1 MYRDIINCGLK
12 LARTHNIMRLFG
24 SSNLSVLEST
34 IVNWRCAWQVK
45 SNTTSYNDLL
55 HNLKKNDLLHG
66 INTGS
71 VDNL

>member
-45 SNTTSYNDLL
+45 SNTTHHTMIFYIT
-55 HNLKKNDLLHG
+55 LKKKIFYMALTPARLT
-66 INTGS
+66 I
-71 VDNL
+71 